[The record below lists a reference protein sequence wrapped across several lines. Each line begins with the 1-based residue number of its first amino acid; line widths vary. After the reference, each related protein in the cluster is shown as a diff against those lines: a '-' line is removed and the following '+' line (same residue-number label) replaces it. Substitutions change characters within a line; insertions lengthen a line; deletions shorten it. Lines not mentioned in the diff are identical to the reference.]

1 MSDELIA
8 GTKEELGTRSEELK
22 IVGGLGLAASP
33 AKLPQAGKWGEEGA
47 ACGGND
53 ATAVRS

>member
-22 IVGGLGLAASP
+22 IVGGFGLAVSP
-33 AKLPQAGKWGEEGA
+33 AELPQAGKWGEA
-47 ACGGND
+47 ACGGVKN
-53 ATAVRS
+53 